1 MRLSPRHQCSGC
13 AACCAVCPAS
23 AIVMRADHEGFN
35 YPEID
40 SGKCTNCGYCGQ
52 ACPILH
58 TNDSHE
64 PLVVYAVKNKDEAVR
79 QQSSSGGMFTLL
91 AQWVMER
98 GGIVYGAGWSTDWC
112 VVHKGVENE
121 HALAEIRG
129 AKYVQSEIGDI
140 FRQVKEQLDSGR
152 KVLFSGCPC
161 QIAGLRSFLVTLG
174 VSLPITNAQLLLV
187 DLICHAVSSPKV
199 FRLYREEIEKKHHA
213 KTKGIFFRHKMYG
226 WKKYSLS
233 FVFANAK
240 AYLSP
245 LNQDFYLR
253 GFLSELYNRPS
264 CSVCSW
270 RNLVS
275 GSDITIADYW
285 RVHKKFPT
293 FDDDKGVSLVMANSL
308 AGLHVLQDILPVCEY
323 VQADFS
329 DVKATN
335 PAVWR
340 LFPPNRKRKKFFNKL
355 GKENIEILIE
365 QMLKPSLYGRL
376 RMLAGCI
383 KQILLGRIK

>member
-1 MRLSPRHQCSGC
+1 MRLSPKHQCSGC
-13 AACCAVCPAS
+13 TACYAVCPAS
-23 AIVMRADHEGFN
+23 AIVMRADHEGFI

-52 ACPILH
+52 ACPVLH
-58 TNDSHE
+58 TNDPHE
-64 PLVVYAVKNKDEAVR
+64 PLVVYAAKNKNESVR
-79 QQSSSGGMFTLL
+79 QQSSSGGVFTLL
-91 AQWVMER
+91 AQWVMGK
-98 GGIVYGAGWSTDWC
+98 GGVVYGAGWSTDWC
-112 VVHKGVENE
+112 VVHKGVETE
-121 HALAEIRG
+121 HDLAEIRG
-129 AKYVQSEIGDI
+129 AKYVQSDLGDV

-174 VSLPITNAQLLLV
+174 VSLPITNGQLLLV

-199 FRLYREEIEKKHHA
+199 FQLYREELEKKYHA
-213 KTKGIFFRHKMYG
+213 KTKSIFFRHKMYG
-226 WKKYSLS
+226 WKKFSLS

-240 AYLSP
+240 VYLSP

-264 CSVCSW
+264 CSICSW
-270 RNLVS
+270 RNLMS

-285 RVHKKFPT
+285 GGHKKFPT
-293 FDDDKGVSLVMANSL
+293 FDDDKGMSLVMANSF
-308 AGLHVLQDILPVCEY
+308 AGLHVVQNILPKCEY
-323 VQADFS
+323 VQTDFS

-335 PAVWR
+335 PPVWR
-340 LFPPNRKRKKFFNKL
+340 SSPPNRKRQMFFKNL
-355 GKENIEILIE
+355 EKENIGTLID

-376 RMLAGCI
+376 RILA
-383 KQILLGRIK
+383 GRIKRNFLGRNR